1 MEEINEYP
9 TVNKFLEVEMV
20 ETIKKEIEDKFFKD
34 LNVVN
39 IVDCMPWASII
50 LVGDSRPKFIDFIGF
65 ERFDAILD
73 SYIVNPVNYM
83 KFKEQEVQ
91 VV

>member
-50 LVGDSRPKFIDFIGF
+50 LVGDNGPKFIDFIGF
-65 ERFDAILD
+65 ERFDAIVD

>member
-39 IVDCMPWASII
+39 IVDCMP
-50 LVGDSRPKFIDFIGF
+50 
-65 ERFDAILD
+65 
-73 SYIVNPVNYM
+73 
-83 KFKEQEVQ
+83 
-91 VV
+91 

>member
-9 TVNKFLEVEMV
+9 IVNKFLEVEMV